1 MRRFIE
7 VDELLEKLRD
17 FRGVYLVE
25 GKRDAEALKKIGLD
39 EIIIIDGKKLED
51 VVEEVKNRANEVVIL
66 TDFDDEG
73 RKKASK
79 LIKLLV
85 KNKIKVN
92 RRLRREFR
100 KLGIIKIEEIK

>member
-17 FRGVYLVE
+17 FEGVYLVE
-25 GKRDAEALKKIGLD
+25 GKKDAEALKKIGLD
-39 EIIIIDGKKLED
+39 EVIIINGKKLED
-51 VVEEVKNRANEVVIL
+51 VVEEVKSKASEVVIL
-66 TDFDDEG
+66 TDFDEEG

-92 RRLRREFR
+92 KRLRREFR